1 MLRKFFN
8 FKQNNSRF
16 SCITSKTFGFH
27 TIIEA
32 YDLQQAIQIAEKN
45 GIYFDGVSKGLDC
58 DCCGD
63 RWFNSP
69 EEYSDLDSFLT
80 DKKVRFL
87 IGFDS
92 SIANIFHSSEKSSI
106 IIHHLN
112 GITQYAEIKNNI

>member
-1 MLRKFFN
+1 MLTKFFN
-8 FKQNNSRF
+8 FKQNNYRF
-16 SCITSKTFGFH
+16 SCMTSKTFGFH

-32 YDLQQAIQIAEKN
+32 NDLQQAIQIAEKN

-63 RWFNSP
+63 RWLNSP
-69 EEYSDLDSFLT
+69 EEYDDLDSFLT

-92 SIANIFHSSEKSSI
+92 SIANVFHSSEKTSI

-112 GITQYAEIKNNI
+112 GTTQYAEIKK